1 MELLF
6 LFFKFFK
13 SLDPAPRKA
22 LIRSVIHKTRSVFC
36 LFCFYIYFY
45 IFIFL
50 DARLLGWVEWIAGA
64 GAGARPLPWTYIYI
78 YIYHGLCT
86 RGVHFLPSLPGR
98 RQTGQPPSSQRV
110 RQRFVFIH
118 MPQLAVVV

>member
-1 MELLF
+1 M
-6 LFFKFFK
+6 FF
-13 SLDPAPRKA
+13 
-22 LIRSVIHKTRSVFC
+22 
-36 LFCFYIYFY
+36 

-50 DARLLGWVEWIAGA
+50 DARLLGWVGVEWIAGV
-64 GAGARPLPWTYIYI
+64 GAGGLCHGPIYI
-78 YIYHGLCT
+78 YVHHGLCT

-118 MPQLAVVV
+118 MSLLAVVV